1 MILVVEN
8 HTILRK
14 FRTPKNLSE
23 EGFQLF
29 SCLAWPSEDKNKY
42 WYYYHQSV
50 QTPLDYFCELS
61 LNTKFQYPTLSWV
74 DFEWAHAHG
83 NWAAWSSFPTHMTH
97 GPLSCPIGD
106 MTISSTG
113 HEYGLMGLTMDFDV
127 VLSGWK
133 KFIFPGLKPDLCQM
147 PMGCTTKYC
156 GSILKECMTML
167 WWSIRHH
174 FASEFS

>member
-1 MILVVEN
+1 MVLFYGF
-8 HTILRK
+8 K
-14 FRTPKNLSE
+14 SE
-23 EGFQLF
+23 KRHIVRIWLNSLEISGFK
-29 SCLAWPSEDKNKY
+29 W
-42 WYYYHQSV
+42 
-50 QTPLDYFCELS
+50 
-61 LNTKFQYPTLSWV
+61 TLSWV
-74 DFEWAHAHG
+74 DLEWAHAHG

-133 KFIFPGLKPDLCQM
+133 KFIFPGLKPGLCQM

-156 GSILKECMTML
+156 GSIFKECMTML
-167 WWSIRHH
+167 WWSIKHH
-174 FASEFS
+174 LASLASGLLEVG